1 MQQNIDFGA
10 FPDDPDADA
19 IRSAFQKVQNNFD
32 ELYTASTE
40 GAVTSVNRGAG
51 IDVNNTTGNVIV
63 TANLAQVV
71 VTTTSLSIGQGSNIG
86 TTAVI
91 NRSTQTLVLDIN
103 PANVFSNSFAAVG
116 GGLANLTG
124 TLTSNSNSQPNL
136 VTATNLTSIGTLVNL
151 AVTSNITAG
160 NVFANSGTIGASTL
174 TGSLT
179 TPAQPNITST
189 GTLTGLGVNGTITA
203 TNITANTG
211 VFTGDGSG
219 LYNISVSAGSRIV
232 NGTSNVT
239 ITNAAGNVTTSVG
252 GVANVLVVTSVG
264 ANIEGTLTTT
274 GNISAGNMSA
284 TTFTGALTGLASS
297 ATIAASANTVA
308 GANVSGTVSS
318 ATTAGTVTTA
328 AQPNITSTG
337 TLTSLSITGN
347 ITSGNANLGN
357 ATTSNYFIGDGS
369 LLTGIAAGT
378 STTAVTVTA
387 NAQPNITSTGT
398 LTSLVVTGNITSGN
412 ANLGNATTSNY
423 FIGNLYGTA
432 NSATTAATLTTNAQ
446 PNITSTGTL
455 TSLVVTGNI
464 TSGNANLGNLA
475 TANFFSG
482 NFYGTANSA
491 TNAATVTT
499 NAQPNITSTGT
510 LTSLAVTGDTTSGNA
525 VISNYFIGNGSLLTG
540 VAAGT
545 STTAVTVT
553 ANAQPNITSTGTL
566 SGLTVTATITGNIT
580 GSALTATTA
589 TTAGTVTSNAQPNI
603 TSTGTLT
610 SLVVTGN
617 IQADNANLGN
627 ATTSNYFIGNGSLL
641 TGVAAGTSTTAVT
654 VTANA
659 QPNITSTG
667 TLTGL
672 TVTATITGNITGSA
686 ATATTAGAV
695 TTNAQPNITSTGTLT
710 SLVVTGNITSGN
722 ANLGNLVTANFFSGD
737 GSLLTGVVAG
747 TSTTSV
753 TVTGNAQPNITST
766 GTLSGLTVSNSTGV
780 VDFTTTAN
788 VTLGAVGN
796 LHISGG
802 SSNYFLMT
810 NGSGA
815 LTWNNATLVPA
826 AGSNTQVIF
835 NTTGSYSGSS
845 AFTFNNVTNVLSV
858 SNRIS
863 ATLLTGTVTTNAQP
877 NITELGSLSYLI
889 VTSNGTS
896 TGNINAGN
904 VIVGSGIFSG
914 NGSGLSQI
922 SGANVTGF
930 IANAVYANTAGSS
943 TTAASATTAA
953 TVTTNAQPNIT
964 STGTLTSLV
973 VTGNIQAGNANLGN
987 LVTANFFSGNGSL
1000 LTGLIVSVGS
1010 SIVNGSSNVS
1020 IVANA
1025 NVNISAVGNANVVV
1039 ITGIGATISGTLNVT
1054 GNTTLGNIVT
1064 ANFFSGNGS
1073 LLTGLAA
1080 SSATN
1085 ASAVLNNVQ
1094 TTGTYYPA
1102 FISATANGNYSHA
1115 SNTEFSANFA
1125 NGALIATTFVGA
1137 LAGAA
1142 TSATTAG
1149 TVTTAAQPNIT
1160 SVGTLTGLA
1169 MGTNKITGLG
1179 TPSAD
1184 TDAATKAYVDNIAQG
1199 LDTKASVVAATTANI
1214 TLSGAQTIDGISVIA
1229 GDRILV
1235 KNQTA
1240 PADNGI
1246 YLCAVAGWTRTTD
1259 MDTWAE
1265 VPGAYTFV
1273 ETGTINA
1280 DTGWVCTS
1288 NAGGTLGVTSITWA
1302 QFSGAGS
1309 YSAGTGLTLT
1319 GTQFSVNASQT
1330 QVTSVGTLGNL
1341 TVTGNITSGNAN
1353 LGNAVTANF
1362 FSGSGNNLS
1371 NIQGANVSG
1380 FVANAVY
1387 ANLATYATTANAVAG
1402 GNVSGI
1408 VANATYATSSG
1419 TATGLSAILSIASGG
1434 TNSSATPTAGT
1445 VGYGNGTAHAYTAV
1459 GSAGQV
1465 LTSNAG
1471 SAPYWTTPTTGTVT
1485 AVTATA
1491 PVSSS
1496 GGTTP
1501 NISMA
1506 QSTTSANGWLSNVD
1520 WNTFNNKGSGSV
1532 TSVTATGP
1540 LSSSGGTTPNISI
1553 TVANSTVS
1561 GYLANADWVTFNA
1574 KGSGS
1579 VTSVA
1584 NGAYLTGG
1592 TITTSGTLAVNAASA
1607 NTASTVVARDESGN
1621 FNAGTITAASINT
1634 TSITTGANTTA
1645 GTIIGNW
1652 SLSTG
1657 SKLNA
1662 TYADLAEYYAG
1673 SHQIE
1678 SGTVVEFGGE
1688 HEVQICNSHMSTLV
1702 AGIVTTD
1709 PAYLMNAEMDCL
1721 YPVAIALQG
1730 RVPAKVIGPVK
1741 RGDMMVSTNN
1751 GCAISC
1757 AAPVMGTVLG
1767 KALKDF
1773 DGATGIIE
1781 IMVGRT

>member
-357 ATTSNYFIGDGS
+357 ATTSNYFIGNGS

-603 TSTGTLT
+603 TSIGTLT

-1115 SNTEFSANFA
+1115 SNTAFSANFA

-1387 ANLATYATTANAVAG
+1387 ANLSAYATTANAVAG
-1402 GNVSGI
+1402 GNVSGV

-1607 NTASTVVARDESGN
+1607 NTASTVVARDASGN

-1652 SLSTG
+1652 SLSAG

>member
-357 ATTSNYFIGDGS
+357 ATTSNYFIGNGS

-482 NFYGTANSA
+482 NFYGAANSA

-617 IQADNANLGN
+617 IQAGNANLGN

-654 VTANA
+654 VTDNA

-1652 SLSTG
+1652 SLSAG